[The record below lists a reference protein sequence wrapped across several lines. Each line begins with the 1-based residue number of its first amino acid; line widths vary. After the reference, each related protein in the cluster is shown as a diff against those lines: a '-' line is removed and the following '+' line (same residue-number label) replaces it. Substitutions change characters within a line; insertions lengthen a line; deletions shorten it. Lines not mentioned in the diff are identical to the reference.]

1 MDSQTLANVVF
12 LQRLHGLWNIIWLHR
27 IILLIYCIKHPYK
40 YNYFLFFLEEFAYLP
55 RPTLT
60 PEFLIVFPKEKQ
72 NCLHCLLQS
81 NLVTFY
87 LVVFFPLVILTPVDT
102 PSGLHSISMVS
113 AMTCDGFLYYA
124 DSLRYLVISFG
135 SYSMVMVTSIVHH
148 V

>member
-60 PEFLIVFPKEKQ
+60 PEFLIVFPKGETKLSASPPPIHSC
-72 NCLHCLLQS
+72 NILSCCFLSHS
-81 NLVTFY
+81 S
-87 LVVFFPLVILTPVDT
+87 FFN
-102 PSGLHSISMVS
+102 
-113 AMTCDGFLYYA
+113 A
-124 DSLRYLVISFG
+124 R
-135 SYSMVMVTSIVHH
+135 
-148 V
+148 